1 MNFFQEN
8 FEEVSS
14 EARNELEYSDEQ
26 KNVNNEDLIKRKQKS
41 PFTTKI
47 HDATETDEMML
58 ENLLKDVEQLVT
70 KKEFEV
76 DQGRLFNCQYTSIYH
91 SKSRISIL
99 GQACNPE
106 EVEAANI
113 QLVKI
118 QKCLTE
124 KHFKNQSNRKV
135 ILSDATDSQTLSMEK
150 RKAVVDLA
158 RKQRNLLEV
167 FKKYKSLSER
177 VKSISSKKIGPCTLS
192 NTRRKTLFHANV
204 QNDITL
210 TCTPSSESNQF
221 HLSEDAN
228 SSIFELNVLHDSEK
242 SQKENS
248 TGCESDQKASQLSNK
263 NFVFSKTQQRPKA
276 NTSSVM
282 NATLL
287 TKNGHQL
294 NATEFHLTSTTP
306 ALMHTNTI
314 QKTSKNCKSLQFYEK
329 KSLRKQIPELSLE
342 ALVGRG
348 ILKAGKNVLSTASE
362 VNSILKEGNPL

>member
-1 MNFFQEN
+1 
-8 FEEVSS
+8 
-14 EARNELEYSDEQ
+14 
-26 KNVNNEDLIKRKQKS
+26 
-41 PFTTKI
+41 
-47 HDATETDEMML
+47 MML

-76 DQGRLFNCQYTSIYH
+76 DQG
-91 SKSRISIL
+91 
-99 GQACNPE
+99 QACNPE

-113 QLVKI
+113 QLIKI

-177 VKSISSKKIGPCTLS
+177 VRSISSKKIGPCTLS

-228 SSIFELNVLHDSEK
+228 SK
-242 SQKENS
+242 
-248 TGCESDQKASQLSNK
+248 
-263 NFVFSKTQQRPKA
+263 
-276 NTSSVM
+276 
-282 NATLL
+282 
-287 TKNGHQL
+287 
-294 NATEFHLTSTTP
+294 
-306 ALMHTNTI
+306 
-314 QKTSKNCKSLQFYEK
+314 
-329 KSLRKQIPELSLE
+329 LSLE

-362 VNSILKEGNPL
+362 GRLYSASLSDNGRIISTGGEGFKSPRSWIKAICGSKRKVKNDVAWKMVLYKNKPLLEYALTTVAPETFETATTAQATSSTENNRRKSCKEVITTAEGLKSLLKNCRVTGIDKNEILSVPVEMQGDFWDNDEFELMNVDVLNDRQIKD